1 MCARLFRIRI
11 RCLNVSGLYSVVHR
25 SPVRVVAQPAGLKIH
40 RIPLNDYGNEGNYH
54 REYQYDGD
62 DGGGGLPALLLS
74 VPLAMRCII
83 IVMHVVNYIDVPE
96 CFQG

>member
-1 MCARLFRIRI
+1 MER
-11 RCLNVSGLYSVVHR
+11 LYSIVHR

-54 REYQYDGD
+54 CEYQYDGD
-62 DGGGGLPALLLS
+62 DGGDGLPS
-74 VPLAMRCII
+74 SFSFVPLAMGCII
-83 IVMHVVNYIDVPE
+83 IVMHVVNYIGTPS